1 MLQEQSAKPA
11 SEPPSTQAEPIPDSP
26 AEHPAEVA
34 DETWEEKE
42 DKQNT
47 EPDRPKATSE
57 QTGEKCQSKEGAL
70 RLRGVVV
77 ESKLL

>member
-11 SEPPSTQAEPIPDSP
+11 SEPSSTQAEPIPDSP

-47 EPDRPKATSE
+47 EPE
-57 QTGEKCQSKEGAL
+57 QTGQKCQSKEGAL
-70 RLRGVVV
+70 RLRWVVV